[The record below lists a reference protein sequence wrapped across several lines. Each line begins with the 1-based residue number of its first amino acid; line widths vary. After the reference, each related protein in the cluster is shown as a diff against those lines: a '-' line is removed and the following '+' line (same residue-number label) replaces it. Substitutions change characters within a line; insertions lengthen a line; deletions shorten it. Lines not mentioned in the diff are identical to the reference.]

1 MGLLTVT
8 ATGQH
13 ASLASCDIC
22 PVPSVCPRVPG
33 PLRPIMKEQAGASGV
48 SNFCGLGSFLL
59 NLG

>member
-22 PVPSVCPRVPG
+22 VPEGARASEANKEGTSWGLWCQQLLWPR
-33 PLRPIMKEQAGASGV
+33 
-48 SNFCGLGSFLL
+48 
-59 NLG
+59 